1 MLVTD
6 TQKVSYESSVFDIVA
21 CYVVIVASVFHRS
34 FYTTYDAHV
43 VCNSHFT

>member
-6 TQKVSYESSVFDIVA
+6 TQKVSFESSVFDIA
-21 CYVVIVASVFHRS
+21 CFVVIVASVFHRS
-34 FYTTYDAHV
+34 FYTTYDAYV